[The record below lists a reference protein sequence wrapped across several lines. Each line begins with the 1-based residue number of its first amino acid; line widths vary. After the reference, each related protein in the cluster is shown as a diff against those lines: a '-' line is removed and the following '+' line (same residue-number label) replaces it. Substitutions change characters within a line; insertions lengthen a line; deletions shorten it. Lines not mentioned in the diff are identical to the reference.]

1 MLNELSKSCTMLIYN
16 VHCNMYCPFEN
27 HIIENDINNND
38 DDDDVT
44 SRYKYPLQLTMKIHC
59 K

>member
-16 VHCNMYCPFEN
+16 VHNV
-27 HIIENDINNND
+27 HLKIIIENDINND
-38 DDDDVT
+38 DDGDDVT